1 MSPWAKSG
9 WATQCVSVPTL
20 THLWRIDW
28 MDLRAFTSNDY
39 GRIAA
44 ESDRAEA
51 KVAVDALK
59 EPLNGK

>member
-1 MSPWAKSG
+1 
-9 WATQCVSVPTL
+9 
-20 THLWRIDW
+20 